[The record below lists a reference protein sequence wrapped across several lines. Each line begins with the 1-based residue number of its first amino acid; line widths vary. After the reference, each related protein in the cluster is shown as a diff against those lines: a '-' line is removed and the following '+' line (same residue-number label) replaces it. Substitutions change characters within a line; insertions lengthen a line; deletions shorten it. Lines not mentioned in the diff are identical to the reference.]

1 MKKFLLACAGVIVCA
16 AAGLFVFYKSFD
28 ASFVKPYIIQKVQE
42 RTGRALTVDGDVAV
56 TLGRHPSVSL
66 SKIGLSNPDGADD
79 PYLAYA
85 DRIDMSVKLWDLLNK
100 RLTVESFS
108 LDGLTLNLYADEQ
121 GKKNWDFSAKNEA
134 ATAAAPA
141 SAETRQEKVDG
152 EENAVKN
159 IRVKNVGIAN
169 VGLSYVDKRTGEM
182 YQVFFNHI
190 GFGETEGKTQIDAAV
205 QIVGKTISATAQTQA
220 IADLLSADKDNDF
233 SMDLTGF
240 GATASVDGKI
250 RDLFGK
256 AMVQA
261 FVNVKATQLSQIAAL
276 FDVDMPALDDL
287 TVTAALGGGLD
298 SLSVPEFSIAWGTP
312 ETVLIQAAGS
322 VGNIFAPEAQL
333 DALIAAS
340 AADASA
346 LARGGVTLSPFEAG
360 ATLSMTQNAVKF
372 SDIRFKSGDS
382 ALSGDVSATRESVQN
397 VKASFTSDYFAL
409 DKVFMSVPLQAAQN
423 DDARK
428 NMVFV
433 KKMPRKTYFS
443 QENLPFEK
451 LNLIN
456 ASVNADFKK
465 FIGADGTNFG
475 NVTFSATMKDGV
487 FKTTDFNFAQS
498 VTVQAILDA
507 SKAPAKASLVVKTD
521 NLSLPALFFHS
532 GIIDGRA
539 QINTHLKAQG
549 NSVHDLM
556 ASMTGDIFIFLKQP
570 VFKSAALE
578 NLKLI
583 LPPSSDYKD
592 RSKIQS
598 DCVVLNL
605 PVESGRIQ
613 SDGRIALQADGFDLQ
628 INGEMNL
635 GTEKLNMNV
644 ITGVSGED
652 MLNALSG
659 TLFIQGSMLNPQ
671 LNFDAGDAVG
681 KAVSVGLAYLFSGK
695 NSAREMLKS
704 PVPADACKIAIDGGN
719 APKKT
724 VVTKKKRKK

>member
-1 MKKFLLACAGVIVCA
+1 MKKFLFACAGVVVCA
-16 AAGLFVFYKSFD
+16 AVGLTVFYKSFD
-28 ASFVKPYIIQKVQE
+28 ASFVKPYIIQAVQKK
-42 RTGRALTVDGDVAV
+42 TGRTLTVDGDVAV
-56 TLGRHPSVSL
+56 TLGRSPSVSL

-85 DRIDMSVKLWDLLNK
+85 DAIEMRVKLWDLLNK

-121 GKKNWDFSAKNEA
+121 GRKNWDFSTKKES
-134 ATAAAPA
+134 AAADSQP
-141 SAETRQEKVDG
+141 ETRQEEISN
-152 EENAVKN
+152 EEGAVKN
-159 IRVKNVGIAN
+159 IRVKSVGIAN

-182 YQVFFNHI
+182 YQVFFNRI
-190 GFGETEGKTQIDAAV
+190 GFGETEGKTQIDASV

-240 GATASVDGKI
+240 GATASIDGKI
-250 RDLFGK
+250 RDPFGK
-256 AMVQA
+256 AMLQA
-261 FVNVKATQLSQIAAL
+261 FVNIKATQLRQIAAL
-276 FDVDMPALDDL
+276 FDTELPALDDL
-287 TVTAALGGGLD
+287 TVTAALGGGFD
-298 SLSVPEFSIAWGTP
+298 TLSVPEFSIVWGSP
-312 ETVLIQAAGS
+312 QTVQIQAAGS
-322 VGNIFAPEAQL
+322 VGNIFAPEEQL

-340 AADASA
+340 GADASA
-346 LARGGVTLSPFEAG
+346 LAQGGVTLNPFSAG
-360 ATLSMTQNAVKF
+360 ATLSVAQGNLTV

-382 ALSGDVSATRESVQN
+382 VLAGDVSVAKSAAREI
-397 VKASFTSDYFAL
+397 KASFTSDYFAL
-409 DKVFMSVPLQAAQN
+409 NQVFTSVPLEQTPAADEAQS
-423 DDARK
+423 

-433 KKMPRKTYFS
+433 KRVPQKTYFS

-456 ASVNADFKK
+456 ASVSADIKK
-465 FIGADGTNFG
+465 FIGADGTDFG

-487 FKTTDFNFAQS
+487 FKTTDFNFAHA
-498 VTVQAILDA
+498 VTVRAVLDA
-507 SKAPAKASLVVKTD
+507 SKAPAKASLSVKAD
-521 NLSLPALFFHS
+521 DLSLPALFLHS
-532 GIIDGRA
+532 GIVDGKA
-539 QINTHLKAQG
+539 QINADLKARG
-549 NSVHDLM
+549 NSAHDLA
-556 ASMTGDIFIFLKQP
+556 ASLNGDIFVFLKHP
-570 VFKSAALE
+570 VLKSAALE

-598 DCVVLNL
+598 DCIVMNL
-605 PVESGRIQ
+605 PVEEGRIY

-628 INGEMNL
+628 INGEINL
-635 GTEKLNMNV
+635 GAEKLNLNV
-644 ITGVSGED
+644 ITGVTGED

-671 LNFDAGDAVG
+671 LTFDAGNAVS

-695 NSAREMLKS
+695 NSAREMMKS
-704 PVPADACKIAIDGGN
+704 PVPADACKIAIGGGN